1 VDLLRFVIAG
11 SVDDGKST
19 LVGRLL
25 HDAGVLYE
33 DHVEALAKLAGR
45 AGGGGKIDLSLVTD
59 GLKAEREQGVTIDVA
74 YRYFSTPRRR
84 FMVIDTPGHEQ
95 YTRNMATGASNADL
109 AILLVDA
116 KLGLLTQTRRH
127 AFICSLLGIPRIVV
141 ALNKMDLVG
150 HSQARFDEIRTG
162 FEAFAARLGFKSV
175 TFIPVSALDG
185 DNVVRPSTKMPWYS
199 GQPLLEHL
207 ETVYIGGD
215 RNLVDFRMP
224 VQSVMR
230 AGAERWYGGRIG
242 SGVVKV
248 GDEVTVLPSHRR
260 SRVRAIGLGERKLDA
275 AFAPLSVA
283 LSLEDDI
290 DVGRGAML
298 AHPRNLPRGVRAL
311 DAMVV
316 WMDDKP
322 LAPGRVYQVKHGA
335 SWVRASCAQVDYRV
349 DPDTLHRSNGKGLG
363 LNDIGRAHFT
373 LFEERFVD
381 SYARNRAT
389 GAFVL
394 VDPETGRTAGAG
406 MVVERETE
414 HPRVA
419 PGAAAKR
426 IVVPH
431 ASKVT
436 ADSRAALLGQRA
448 VTVWLTGL
456 SGAGKSTIATELE
469 KRLVAMQR
477 ACYMLDGDNVRA
489 GINRDLGFG
498 PDDRRENI
506 RRVAEVARL
515 MNDAGLVV
523 VTAFIS
529 PYRADR
535 EMARDIIGA
544 ERFLEVYLDAPL
556 EVCEGRDPK
565 GLYKK
570 ARKGEIP
577 EFTGVSA
584 PYEVPASPEIVLRTG
599 AESVEKSVEGL
610 LAELLPRIRK
620 LKRPGSTGAFVAA

>member
-1 VDLLRFVIAG
+1 VDLLRFVLAG

-33 DHVEALAKLAGR
+33 DHVEALARLAGR
-45 AGGGGKIDLSLVTD
+45 SGGGKIDLSLVTD

-74 YRYFSTPRRR
+74 YRYFSTARRR
-84 FMVIDTPGHEQ
+84 FIVIDAPGHEQ

-109 AILLVDA
+109 AVLLVDA

-150 HSQARFDEIRTG
+150 HSQARFDEIRAG

-185 DNVVRPSTKMPWYS
+185 DNVVRPSQRMRWYS

-215 RNLVDFRMP
+215 RNLVDFRLP
-224 VQSVMR
+224 VQAVVR
-230 AGAERWYGGRIG
+230 ASGERWYGGRIG
-242 SGVVKV
+242 SGAVKV
-248 GDEVTVLPSHRR
+248 GDEVAVLPSHRR
-260 SRVRAIGLGERKLDA
+260 SRVRAIALGDKALDSA
-275 AFAPLSVA
+275 CAPLSVA
-283 LSLEDDI
+283 LALEDDV
-290 DVGRGAML
+290 DVGRGAVL

-311 DAMVV
+311 DAMLV
-316 WMDDKP
+316 WMDEKP
-322 LAPGRVYQVKHGA
+322 LAPGRVYLAKLGA
-335 SWVRASCAQVDYRV
+335 SWVRASCAAVDYRV
-349 DPDTLHRSNGKGLG
+349 DPDTLHRANGRGLG
-363 LNDIGRAHFT
+363 LNDIGRASFT

-381 SYARNRAT
+381 PYARNRST
-389 GAFVL
+389 GSFIL
-394 VDPETGRTAGAG
+394 VDAETDRTVGAG
-406 MVVERETE
+406 MIVERDSE

-419 PGAAAKR
+419 PGATAKR
-426 IVVPH
+426 AVVPQ
-431 ASKVT
+431 AGQVS
-436 ADSRAALLGQRA
+436 AAERAALLGQRA

-456 SGAGKSTIATELE
+456 SGSGKSTIAAELE
-469 KRLVAMQR
+469 RRLVAMQR
-477 ACYMLDGDNVRA
+477 PCFMLDGDNVRA

-515 MNDAGLVV
+515 MNDAGLIAI
-523 VTAFIS
+523 TAFIS

-535 EMARDIIGA
+535 EMAREIIGA
-544 ERFLEVYLDAPL
+544 ERFVEVFLDATL

-570 ARKGEIP
+570 ARRGEIP
-577 EFTGVSA
+577 DFTGVSA
-584 PYEVPASPEIVLRTG
+584 PYETPQAPRLTLQTGTETAASC
-599 AESVEKSVEGL
+599 VERL
-610 LAELLPRIRK
+610 LAEL
-620 LKRPGSTGAFVAA
+620 SAMVASRH

>member
-25 HDAGVLYE
+25 HDAGALYE

-45 AGGGGKIDLSLVTD
+45 SGGSGKIDLSLVTD

-74 YRYFSTPRRR
+74 YRYFSTARRR

-150 HSQARFDEIRTG
+150 HSQARFDEIRAD
-162 FEAFAARLGFKSV
+162 FEEFAARLGFKSV

-185 DNVVRPSTKMPWYS
+185 DNVVRASQHMPWYS

-215 RNLVDFRMP
+215 RNLVDFRLP
-224 VQSVMR
+224 VQTVVR
-230 AGAERWYGGRIG
+230 AGGERWYGGRIG

-248 GDEVTVLPSHRR
+248 GDEVAVLPSHRR
-260 SRVRAIGLGERKLDA
+260 SRVRAIALGDKALESA
-275 AFAPLSVA
+275 HAPLSVA
-283 LSLEDDI
+283 LSLEDDV
-290 DVGRGAML
+290 DVGRGAVL
-298 AHPRNLPRGVRAL
+298 AHPRNLPRGVRSL

-316 WMDDKP
+316 WMDEKP
-322 LAPGRVYQVKHGA
+322 LAPGRVYLARQGA
-335 SWVRASCAQVDYRV
+335 SWGRASCAAIDYRV
-349 DPDTLHRSNGKGLG
+349 DPDTLHRSNGHGLG

-381 SYARNRAT
+381 PYARNRSS
-389 GAFVL
+389 GAFIL
-394 VDPETGRTAGAG
+394 VDPETDRTAGAG
-406 MVVERETE
+406 MIVDREIE

-419 PGAAAKR
+419 RGAAAKR
-426 IVVPH
+426 VVVPH
-431 ASKVT
+431 ESKVT
-436 ADSRAALLGQRA
+436 AAHRAAMLGQRA

-456 SGAGKSTIATELE
+456 SGSGKSTIATELE
-469 KRLVAMQR
+469 KRLVEMKR

-515 MNDAGLVV
+515 MNDAGLIAI
-523 VTAFIS
+523 TAFIS

-535 EMARDIIGA
+535 EMAREIIGA
-544 ERFLEVYLDAPL
+544 ERFVEVFLDASL

-565 GLYKK
+565 GLYEK
-570 ARKGEIP
+570 ARRGEIP

-584 PYEVPASPEIVLRTG
+584 PYEAPQAPQLTLSTGKETAAACTDRLLADLLRLASPR
-599 AESVEKSVEGL
+599 
-610 LAELLPRIRK
+610 
-620 LKRPGSTGAFVAA
+620 

>member
-1 VDLLRFVIAG
+1 MDLLRFVIAG

-25 HDAGVLYE
+25 HDAGALYE

-45 AGGGGKIDLSLVTD
+45 SGGGGKIDLSLVTD

-74 YRYFSTPRRR
+74 YRYFSTARRR

-109 AILLVDA
+109 AVLLVDA

-150 HSQARFDEIRTG
+150 HSQARYDEIREG

-185 DNVVRPSTKMPWYS
+185 DNIVRASTRMPWYS

-207 ETVYIGGD
+207 ETAYIGGD
-215 RNLVDFRMP
+215 RNLVDFRLP
-224 VQSVMR
+224 VQTVVR
-230 AGAERWYGGRIG
+230 AGDERWYGGRIG

-248 GDEVTVLPSHRR
+248 GDEVAVLPSHRR
-260 SRVRAIGLGERKLDA
+260 SRVRGIALGGKALETA
-275 AFAPLSVA
+275 HAPLSVA
-283 LSLEDDI
+283 ISLEDDV

-322 LAPGRVYQVKHGA
+322 LAPGRVYSVKHGA
-335 SWVRASCAQVDYRV
+335 SWVRASCAQLDYRV
-349 DPDTLHRSNGKGLG
+349 DPDTLHRSNGHGLG

-381 SYARNRAT
+381 PYARNRAT
-389 GAFVL
+389 GAFVI
-394 VDPETGRTAGAG
+394 VDPENGRTAGAG
-406 MVVERETE
+406 MIVDRESEHARVE
-414 HPRVA
+414 
-419 PGAAAKR
+419 PGAAAAKR
-426 IVVPH
+426 VVVPH
-431 ASKVT
+431 ASQVT
-436 ADSRAALLGQRA
+436 AAERAAMLGQRA

-456 SGAGKSTIATELE
+456 SGSGKSTIATELE
-469 KRLVAMQR
+469 RRLVARQR
-477 ACYMLDGDNVRA
+477 PCFMLDGDNVRA

-506 RRVAEVARL
+506 RRVAEVAKL
-515 MNDAGLVV
+515 MNDAGLIAI
-523 VTAFIS
+523 TAFIS

-535 EMARDIIGA
+535 EMAREIIGA
-544 ERFLEVYLDAPL
+544 ERFVEVFLDASL

-584 PYEVPASPEIVLRTG
+584 PYEVPGSPQIVLLTG
-599 AESVEKSVEGL
+599 TESAAQCVERL
-610 LAELLPRIRK
+610 LADLLRLAAPR
-620 LKRPGSTGAFVAA
+620 